1 MNEARENQKSE
12 FKDKAVLFGWVAGL
26 LLLISLLVILTVPV
40 QANYLLRNVN
50 SVFMNNNDSRRLTAY
65 IQQKPGKAD
74 PFGYWFS
81 MLNSDNRMF
90 VFSVFKD
97 GILIP
102 LGAVVST
109 NGTVEE
115 LIPLSAH
122 AVQAFEALPESIIQM
137 YVKRI
142 EGER

>member
-12 FKDKAVLFGWVAGL
+12 FKDRAVLFGWIAGL
-26 LLLISLLVILTVPV
+26 LLLLSLLVILTVPV

-50 SVFMNNNDSRRLTAY
+50 TVFINNNDSRRLVAH
-65 IQQKPGKAD
+65 IQQKSGKAD

-81 MLNSDNRMF
+81 MLNSENRMF

-102 LGAVVST
+102 LGAVVSA
-109 NGTVEE
+109 NGIVEDI
-115 LIPLSAH
+115 IPLSAH
-122 AVQAFEALPESIIQM
+122 AVQAFQSLPESIIQM